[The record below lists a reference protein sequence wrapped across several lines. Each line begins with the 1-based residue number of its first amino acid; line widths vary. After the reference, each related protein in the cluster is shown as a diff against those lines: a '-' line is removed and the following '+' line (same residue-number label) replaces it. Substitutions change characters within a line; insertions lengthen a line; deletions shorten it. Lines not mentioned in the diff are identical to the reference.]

1 METQLPYWHPGADYS
16 GTDFFIRKLRARDR
30 SESSRIPFA
39 SIPQT
44 SFLFLSGGEL
54 LAEIDGTPYLC
65 AAGHLLLIPEGMPFV
80 VHWFKEIAGYC
91 GCFSSALSPEI
102 ARQALQI
109 RRPVHQAFWFE
120 DAVLADSL
128 FGKMAR
134 TAGRPAL
141 QAQCLGLLLAM
152 VDLSSGRTVNL
163 VATAF
168 LERLFDPEQSILQ
181 ASEYA
186 ESMEISENY
195 LNRCIKN
202 GTGRSIR
209 SWIEIARV
217 GRARKLL
224 EDPSVPIIDV
234 AAGAGILDQSYFAR
248 MFRKA
253 TGLTP
258 SAYRKKVLAGMHGKS

>member
-1 METQLPYWHPGADYS
+1 METQLPYWHPGADYA

-30 SESSRIPFA
+30 SEPSQIPFA

-54 LAEIDGTPYLC
+54 LAEVDGTPFLC
-65 AAGHLLLIPEGMPFV
+65 VAGHLLLIPEGMPFV
-80 VHWFKEIAGYC
+80 IHWFKELAGYC
-91 GCFSSALSPEI
+91 GCFSASLSPEI
-102 ARQALQI
+102 ARRVLPI
-109 RRPVHQAFWFE
+109 RHPVHQAFWFE

-134 TAGRPAL
+134 SSGRPAL
-141 QAQCLGLLLAM
+141 LAQCLDLLLAM
-152 VDLSSGRTVNL
+152 VDLSSGRSVGP

-168 LERLFDPEQSILQ
+168 LERLFDAGQPVMQ

-186 ESMEISENY
+186 QSMGFSENY
-195 LNRCIKN
+195 LNRCLKN

-253 TGLTP
+253 TGMTP